1 VIALR
6 VLIVV
11 VIVLAIALGTRLYR
25 AWRMRIGADTE
36 PVPRL
41 PNALLDGER
50 TWVVFTTP
58 YCATCEPV
66 VKALQSKGDR
76 VVKVDATREP
86 RLADDFRIKAAPTAL
101 LADATGE
108 VQTRLVGA
116 DAVRDYVRTAASS

>member
-1 VIALR
+1 M
-6 VLIVV
+6 IVV
-11 VIVLAIALGTRLYR
+11 RAIVVITIVVAVLLATRLYR

-36 PVPRL
+36 PVPHL
-41 PNALLDGER
+41 PGELLEGDR

-58 YCATCEPV
+58 YCATCDPV
-66 VKALQSKGDR
+66 VEALEGHGDR

-101 LADATGE
+101 LADATGA

-116 DAVRDYVRTAASS
+116 DAVRDYVRSPA